1 MDLREGKGGRVC
13 EKGVNG
19 GEGEGV
25 CVPVCGGEGHVGV
38 TWQQCSTEVT
48 APHLVQHGS
57 TAGSAGGKG
66 DCTWRCMAVHGGTWR
81 YMAVHGDTTGSY
93 LVQQRLDGRQRSSEA
108 REQWQY
114 DDVEELWRDTCVVVH
129 SKEAGGH

>member
-1 MDLREGKGGRVC
+1 MDGQQGGTGTAEFTPGRVAAPWLAAPGGR
-13 EKGVNG
+13 G
-19 GEGEGV
+19 
-25 CVPVCGGEGHVGV
+25 
-38 TWQQCSTEVT
+38 T
-48 APHLVQHGS
+48 
-57 TAGSAGGKG
+57 
-66 DCTWRCMAVHGGTWR
+66 VHGGSWR

-93 LVQQRLDGRQRSSEA
+93 LVQQRLDGRQRSCEA

>member
-1 MDLREGKGGRVC
+1 MDGQQGGTGMAEFTPGRVAAPWLAAPR
-13 EKGVNG
+13 GRGTVHG
-19 GEGEGV
+19 G
-25 CVPVCGGEGHVGV
+25 
-38 TWQQCSTEVT
+38 
-48 APHLVQHGS
+48 
-57 TAGSAGGKG
+57 
-66 DCTWRCMAVHGGTWR
+66 TWRYMAVHGSTWR

-93 LVQQRLDGRQRSSEA
+93 LVQQRLDGRQHSCEA